1 MGRYSV
7 PSIFFFSP
15 SNLSAALQSGAS
27 RPLETLSA
35 TARLGEIGTFEATY
49 AYPLNHGA
57 GYVAFGLLEAVGNIA
72 IILYN
77 DWNYPP
83 GAERAKMFG
92 ECYIIEN
99 VKIEDRAAG
108 GLQVR
113 ISGRS
118 FLSELEDKQV
128 WEPIGDSTT
137 YNTELA
143 VAIGAPSSSN
153 SSGSAAAGS
162 TEITVVDAS
171 NFYETNTILVPLPG
185 GGTYIGLITNV
196 DGATKKITLDR
207 PLPATIPSNTSI
219 TRRPRKVFVK
229 NTTGFEVGAKI
240 TITLNSGTFTTIV
253 EEGVKMEDVSGTE
266 RARILVRDGITGAAA
281 VNKAVSAINKSKPT
295 TVAYDDI
302 NQIIAH
308 ASGWSMDTTLF
319 PLSPG
324 SSHVPSGAS
333 VFDLLKTVSE
343 LRETPF
349 RQEVD
354 ALNFRPLR
362 KIKWGLYPSADAYG
376 GNKIMLSNPPPAF
389 MTTHMSQAH
398 RGTILG
404 SITREYRDNKVTR
417 IYPTAGDAGV
427 TLMGVSEAVRTTLA
441 GMGFII
447 VDSPSALGLYE
458 PPYMY
463 NNALEPGEIIGRAV
477 TFGDITAETSGA
489 TTWTYACDRLAWECA
504 TWLAAHRRAY
514 WEWRITDIDVSSPVI
529 PRVGTTYHL
538 TRYLDPQMSKTI
550 YTHTWENTDNLIA
563 REITMRW
570 DVARQMPIYDFT
582 LSDVASDPTDAAPA
596 LVSRFQNYDMA
607 ARRIGEGKAGRAATV
622 IYSAPTPDGGGGGS
636 GSYLPLTGGTMSGN
650 IAFSGTQTVDGVDIS
665 AHAANASAH
674 HAPVTAGD
682 NSINV
687 SGQAV
692 SVKRPANSG
701 VKVDA
706 TGVLLDPSTLTAAT
720 TNAVSGTGHTHA
732 VTATDNAKTTVNTIL
747 KGNASGDL
755 TVRNLTADKAVTP
768 RVETSSGALTL
779 APASSSLAV
788 NAHVAFDG
796 ARDITTASGNL
807 TLKPS
812 ANLSINPTGNV
823 AELQSATTLK
833 TNHWSSG
840 FLGTGWGVLY
850 NGNADFRSI
859 YADELHVAAFI
870 ADTARVKV
878 GSEYITPSMALVSR
892 GFTIPAVSSTGTLYV
907 EDAPGLDNLPVFA
920 NEDWVLLRIMNRSGG
935 GLSVQNAWGQ
945 VAGYADLANGEQS
958 WTFTTRSAGS
968 AVGQVAQR
976 GSMAM
981 DFGISGDGWLWQT
994 AIDPAGAPYLGI
1006 TTWQGADPYTDAN
1019 RSHQIRLGQL
1029 SGVTGQSE
1037 FGLQVGTT
1045 NTNHITL
1052 SNLRREFHGTRV
1064 SLYAARG
1071 GTLQLSAIDVRHYRT
1086 ISAYSSLVP
1095 NEDHLAEGL
1104 TSTAGNYWSTI
1115 DEGAGS
1121 PNHSDY
1127 VANMPGSD
1135 GVLFVGLTNPTWN
1148 GNTVMVTFYAAIKTV
1163 NFSGDS
1169 VKLYAQVF
1177 TADQLTPLSGE
1188 VLVYTATS
1196 NTTTTVTVGDA
1207 ARLNNATQ
1215 AQWNGARLRL
1225 RWEYIIGDTAFEAIR
1240 LDPNVPSLAVGHPLP
1255 TGYEAGGDGFWV
1267 GRDAGTYKMRLG
1279 KASGVGLRWDG
1290 STLAI
1295 RNSDNQNVIEM
1306 KSDGTSSFARP
1317 MSLGASGGIWQGAG
1331 TFASPTSGLK
1341 IWNESGVGRLATYK
1355 AGTVQVALDS
1365 NGQLTS
1371 GSGLVVL
1378 NNLGI
1383 ELRAIASATNVI
1395 KFIDNYNQKQYG
1407 GIYTSAEY
1415 NYNTVS
1421 FHGKGKDG
1429 LTGQLIFW
1437 AYNNQDRVT
1446 SMWHAGDTSITLDSA
1461 NTYARLENADFY
1473 IKERGLAI
1481 GYPSIIPISRGV
1493 IATDLAG
1500 EHSNPHFVL
1509 QDSGAIAHGMTDVA
1523 STSTYANFR
1532 KMDND
1537 KGGLRINGLS
1547 EGDRALDLY
1556 GYVTNSNSSTS
1567 VGALAPVMVSAY
1579 KKSGTDG
1586 TALSG
1591 SENIFVVRAGS
1602 TTRFIVKGNGDFH
1615 YDGTGSAYDDHDDVG
1630 LLRTL
1635 SREMWGGTIDST
1647 WDKFI
1652 TTNRQNLIDAGIMSD
1667 GGFINGAALNRLLTG
1682 AIWQLNERLAAL
1694 EGRAS

>member
-83 GAERAKMFG
+83 GAERAKMVG
-92 ECYIIEN
+92 ECFIIEN
-99 VKIEDRAAG
+99 VKIEDRPAG
-108 GLQVR
+108 GVQVR

-153 SSGSAAAGS
+153 SSGSTAAGS

-171 NFYETNTILVPLPG
+171 NFYETNTILIPLPG
-185 GGTYIGLITNV
+185 GGTYIGLITAV
-196 DGATKKITLDR
+196 DGTTKKITLDR
-207 PLPATIPSNTSI
+207 PLPATIPSATSI

-240 TITLNSGTFTTIV
+240 TVTLNSGTFTTIV
-253 EEGVKMEDVSGTE
+253 EEGVEMEDVSGTE
-266 RARILVRDGITGAAA
+266 RPRILVRDGITGAAA

-302 NQIIAH
+302 NQIIAN

-343 LRETPF
+343 LRGTPF

-362 KIKWGLYPSADAYG
+362 KIKWGLYPSAEAYG

-389 MTTHMSQAH
+389 MTNHMSQAH

-404 SITREYRDNKVTR
+404 TITREYRDNKVTR
-417 IYPTAGDAGV
+417 VYPTAGDAGV
-427 TLMGVSEAVRTTLA
+427 TLMGVSEAVRTSLA
-441 GMGFII
+441 SDGFII

-458 PPYMY
+458 SPYMY
-463 NNALEPGEIIGRAV
+463 NNTLEPGEVIGRAV

-489 TTWTYACDRLAWECA
+489 TTWTYACDRLAMECA
-504 TWLAAHRRAY
+504 AWLASHRRAY
-514 WEWRITDIDVSSPVI
+514 WEWRLTDVDVSSPVI

-538 TRYLDPQMSKTI
+538 TRYLDPQMSKTV
-550 YTHTWENTDNLIA
+550 YTHTWENTDDLIA

-570 DVARQMPIYDFT
+570 DVARQMPLYDFV
-582 LSDVASDPTDAAPA
+582 LSDVMGDPTDAAPA
-596 LVSRFQNYDMA
+596 LISRFQNYDMA
-607 ARRIGEGKAGRAATV
+607 ARRVGEGKTGRAATV
-622 IYSAPTPDGGGGGS
+622 IYSAPTPDGGGGGG

-650 IAFSGTQTVDGVDIS
+650 IAFSGAQTVDGVDIS

-682 NSINV
+682 NSINL

-706 TGVLLDPSTLTAAT
+706 TGVYLSPSTLTAST
-720 TNAVSGTGHTHA
+720 TNAVSGDGHTHA
-732 VTATDNAKTTVNTIL
+732 ITTTANAKTTPNTVL
-747 KGNASGDL
+747 QGDSNGDL
-755 TVRNLTADKAVTP
+755 TTRYFVADKVTTP
-768 RVETSSGALTL
+768 QVDTS
-779 APASSSLAV
+779 V
-788 NAHVAFDG
+788 
-796 ARDITTASGNL
+796 GNL
-807 TLKPS
+807 TLKPAGS
-812 ANLSINPTGNV
+812 LNINPTGNT
-823 AELQSATTLK
+823 AELLSATTLK

-840 FLGTGWGVLY
+840 FLGTGWGVTY
-850 NGNADFRSI
+850 AGAADFRSI

-892 GFTIPAVSSTGTLYV
+892 GFTIPAVSGTGTLYV

-945 VAGYADLANGEQS
+945 VAGYADLAAGEQS

-968 AVGQVAQR
+968 AVGQVASR
-976 GSMAM
+976 GSVAM

-1006 TTWQGADPYTDAN
+1006 TTWQGDNPYTDAN
-1019 RSHQIRLGQL
+1019 RTHQVRLGQL

-1037 FGLQVGTT
+1037 FGLRVGAT

-1052 SNLRREFHGTRV
+1052 SNLRRELHGTRL

-1086 ISAYSSLVP
+1086 VSAYSALVP

-1177 TADQLTPLSGE
+1177 TSDQLTPLSGE

-1196 NTTTTVTVGDA
+1196 NTTTTPIVADA

-1215 AQWNGARLRL
+1215 AQWNDARLRL

-1255 TGYEAGGDGFWV
+1255 TGYEGGGDGFWV

-1317 MSLGASGGIWQGAG
+1317 MSLGTNGGIWQASTG
-1331 TFASPTSGLK
+1331 TFAAPKSGLK
-1341 IWNESGVGRLATYK
+1341 IWNESGEGRLAMFDSDGTQRVTLRGDRGIEIANSSGYLDAAGLNFVETAGGAIYGGVSVYK
-1355 AGTVQVALDS
+1355 TGGTFAADLFIRDLYEQSGFRARRNS
-1365 NGQLTS
+1365 LTS
-1371 GSGLVVL
+1371 DVRMYSAGVELSL
-1378 NNLGI
+1378 N
-1383 ELRAIASATNVI
+1383 STD
-1395 KFIDNYNQKQYG
+1395 KFLYLTGDPSYPSFYIDRG
-1407 GIYTSAEY
+1407 GIGVGYDP
-1415 NYNTVS
+1415 
-1421 FHGKGKDG
+1421 F
-1429 LTGQLIFW
+1429 
-1437 AYNNQDRVT
+1437 
-1446 SMWHAGDTSITLDSA
+1446 TLP
-1461 NTYARLENADFY
+1461 
-1473 IKERGLAI
+1473 AI
-1481 GYPSIIPISRGV
+1481 PVGV
-1493 IATDLAG
+1493 IACNLGGNSD
-1500 EHSNPHFVL
+1500 NPQIVL
-1509 QDSGAIAHGMTDVA
+1509 QDTVDIAHGMTDVA

-1567 VGALAPVMVSAY
+1567 GGALAPVMVSAY

-1602 TTRFIVKGNGDFH
+1602 TARFIIKGNGDFA

-1647 WDKFI
+1647 WDRFI
-1652 TTNRQNLIDAGIMSD
+1652 TTNRQNLIDAGIISD

-1682 AIWQLNERLAAL
+1682 AVWQLAEKIKHLEEKLA
-1694 EGRAS
+1694 

>member
-1 MGRYSV
+1 MGRFGPITARFYSLSDISTPLNLGGTTHQAV
-7 PSIFFFSP
+7 SGSFDDNASGMGQASLVFVNN
-15 SNLSAALQSGAS
+15 SNLNTLAAVGKLCWAVKTDAVRTDLGDGEVTFAEPFIIRERITIPGTDMIEIRGPLLHSDLS
-27 RPLETLSA
+27 RWTIYRPLGAETVYNTTLAEAAAAPDTGRTLSA
-35 TARLGEIGTFEATY
+35 TATAGADSFRVSAASDADVGRELRVKMNNLLWFISMIRAVREEGGNKYLDTVDRLPSTANSGNNIEIRIRKIKVNAPAGLAAGQEITVTLNSGSHQTLIDEGPSGDAGNIITLRDSIPSLANSGKAVQVKDYSQPATNDITQIITGFAPGWTVEFETGSGTATGTRYPGGGDNVYDVLRSIADETGEQFRLKSAEASPKGPKRKIVWRRTPDAAGVSGTVRLVMPAQADMATDTANKNRAIMIERPRHAGHYDPVTQVIPVAGDARVTLFSCSAAALSAALAAGFSVTTTGLGLYAAPYVTNTALNGSIGLYQRRVTFSEVTIEGDNVASIQSAADRLLNLAINYLNEHTDAAREITARCISPIGIRPGQKVEMVFDAPTGEYSINYTSPSSLYVQSVRRESSPDGDYPGAPITTLTLTPSTYSVPTPNAEIGKRLATVERI
-49 AYPLNHGA
+49 ASKAASPQLINMA
-57 GYVAFGLLEAVGNIA
+57 VAFG
-72 IILYN
+72 
-77 DWNYPP
+77 
-83 GAERAKMFG
+83 
-92 ECYIIEN
+92 
-99 VKIEDRAAG
+99 
-108 GLQVR
+108 
-113 ISGRS
+113 
-118 FLSELEDKQV
+118 
-128 WEPIGDSTT
+128 
-137 YNTELA
+137 
-143 VAIGAPSSSN
+143 
-153 SSGSAAAGS
+153 SGSGA
-162 TEITVVDAS
+162 
-171 NFYETNTILVPLPG
+171 LPG
-185 GGTYIGLITNV
+185 GG
-196 DGATKKITLDR
+196 GA
-207 PLPATIPSNTSI
+207 
-219 TRRPRKVFVK
+219 
-229 NTTGFEVGAKI
+229 
-240 TITLNSGTFTTIV
+240 
-253 EEGVKMEDVSGTE
+253 
-266 RARILVRDGITGAAA
+266 
-281 VNKAVSAINKSKPT
+281 
-295 TVAYDDI
+295 
-302 NQIIAH
+302 
-308 ASGWSMDTTLF
+308 
-319 PLSPG
+319 
-324 SSHVPSGAS
+324 
-333 VFDLLKTVSE
+333 
-343 LRETPF
+343 
-349 RQEVD
+349 
-354 ALNFRPLR
+354 
-362 KIKWGLYPSADAYG
+362 
-376 GNKIMLSNPPPAF
+376 PP
-389 MTTHMSQAH
+389 
-398 RGTILG
+398 
-404 SITREYRDNKVTR
+404 V
-417 IYPTAGDAGV
+417 
-427 TLMGVSEAVRTTLA
+427 
-441 GMGFII
+441 
-447 VDSPSALGLYE
+447 
-458 PPYMY
+458 
-463 NNALEPGEIIGRAV
+463 
-477 TFGDITAETSGA
+477 
-489 TTWTYACDRLAWECA
+489 
-504 TWLAAHRRAY
+504 
-514 WEWRITDIDVSSPVI
+514 
-529 PRVGTTYHL
+529 
-538 TRYLDPQMSKTI
+538 
-550 YTHTWENTDNLIA
+550 
-563 REITMRW
+563 
-570 DVARQMPIYDFT
+570 
-582 LSDVASDPTDAAPA
+582 
-596 LVSRFQNYDMA
+596 
-607 ARRIGEGKAGRAATV
+607 
-622 IYSAPTPDGGGGGS
+622 

-706 TGVLLDPSTLTAAT
+706 TGVYLNPSTLTAST
-720 TNAVSGTGHTHA
+720 TNAVSGDGHTHA
-732 VTATDNAKTTVNTIL
+732 ITTTANAKTTPNTVL
-747 KGNASGDL
+747 QGDSNGDL
-755 TVRNLTADKAVTP
+755 TTRYFVADKVTTP
-768 RVETSSGALTL
+768 QVDTS
-779 APASSSLAV
+779 V
-788 NAHVAFDG
+788 
-796 ARDITTASGNL
+796 GNL
-807 TLKPS
+807 TLKPAGS
-812 ANLSINPTGNV
+812 LNINPTGNT
-823 AELQSATTLK
+823 AELLSATTLK

-840 FLGTGWGVLY
+840 FLGTGWGVTY
-850 NGNADFRSI
+850 AGAADFRNI

-945 VAGYADLANGEQS
+945 VAGYSDLANGEQS

-1006 TTWQGADPYTDAN
+1006 TTWQGDNPYTDAN
-1019 RSHQIRLGQL
+1019 RTHQIRLGQL

-1086 ISAYSSLVP
+1086 ISTYSSLVP

-1279 KASGVGLRWDG
+1279 KATGVGLRWDG

-1306 KSDGTSSFARP
+1306 KSDGTSRFSRP
-1317 MSLGASGGIWQGAG
+1317 LSLGTNGGIWQASTG
-1331 TFASPTSGLK
+1331 TFAAPKSGLK
-1341 IWNESGVGRLATYK
+1341 IWNESGEGRLAMF
-1355 AGTVQVALDS
+1355 DS
-1365 NGQLTS
+1365 NGNQGVTLRHDR
-1371 GSGLVVL
+1371 
-1378 NNLGI
+1378 GI
-1383 ELRAIASATNVI
+1383 EIANAGDIKNSAGIIFSETPGGTPFGGLYVAKIANYNVANFRI
-1395 KFIDNYNQKQYG
+1395 ADSGDNYTGFLAERTLAVSQATMYSADVRLSLNSTDKYL
-1407 GIYTSAEY
+1407 YLTATTSY
-1415 NYNTVS
+1415 PS
-1421 FHGKGKDG
+1421 
-1429 LTGQLIFW
+1429 
-1437 AYNNQDRVT
+1437 
-1446 SMWHAGDTSITLDSA
+1446 
-1461 NTYARLENADFY
+1461 FY
-1473 IKERGLAI
+1473 IGRGGLGVGYNPTALPAI
-1481 GYPSIIPISRGV
+1481 PVGV
-1493 IATDLAG
+1493 IALNLGGNSDNAQI
-1500 EHSNPHFVL
+1500 VL
-1509 QDSGAIAHGMTDVA
+1509 QDTTDIAHGMTDVA

-1567 VGALAPVMVSAY
+1567 GGALAPVMVSAY

-1602 TTRFIVKGNGDFH
+1602 TARFIIKGNGDFA
-1615 YDGTGSAYDDHDDVG
+1615 YDGAGSAYDNHDDVG

-1647 WDKFI
+1647 WDRFI

-1667 GGFINGAALNRLLTG
+1667 DGFINGAALNRLLTG

-1694 EGRAS
+1694 EGRVS

>member
-1 MGRYSV
+1 MGRFGPITARFYSLSDISTPLNQGGTTHQAV
-7 PSIFFFSP
+7 SGAFDDNASGMGQASLVFVNN
-15 SNLSAALQSGAS
+15 SNLNTLAAVGKLCWAVKTDAVRTDLGDGEVTFAEPFIIRERITIPGTDMIEIRGPLLHSDLS
-27 RPLETLSA
+27 RWTIYRPLGAETVYNTTLAEAAAAPDTGRTLSA
-35 TARLGEIGTFEATY
+35 TATAGADSFRVSAASDADVGRELRVKMDNLLWFISMIRAVREEGGNKYLDTVDRLPSTATSGNNIEIRIRKIKVNAPAGLAAGQEITVTLNSGSHQTLIDEGPSGDAGNIITLRDSIPSLANSGKAVQVKDYSQPATNDITQIITGFASGWTVEFETGTGTAAGTRYPGGGDNVYDVLRSIADETGEQFRLKSAEASPKGPKRKIVWRRTPDAAGVSGMVRLVMPAQADMATDTANKNRAIMIERPRHAGHYDPVTQVIPVAGDARVTLFSCSAAALSAASAAGFSVTTTGLGLYAAPYVTNTALNGSIGLYQRRVTFSEVTIEGDNVASIQSAADRLLNLAINYLNEHTDAAREITARCISPIGIRPGQKVEMVFDAPTGEYSINYTSPSSLYVQSVRRESSPDGDYPGAPITTLPLTPSTYSVPTPNAEIGKRLATVERI
-49 AYPLNHGA
+49 ASKAASPQLINMA
-57 GYVAFGLLEAVGNIA
+57 VAFG
-72 IILYN
+72 
-77 DWNYPP
+77 
-83 GAERAKMFG
+83 
-92 ECYIIEN
+92 
-99 VKIEDRAAG
+99 
-108 GLQVR
+108 
-113 ISGRS
+113 
-118 FLSELEDKQV
+118 
-128 WEPIGDSTT
+128 
-137 YNTELA
+137 
-143 VAIGAPSSSN
+143 
-153 SSGSAAAGS
+153 SGSGA
-162 TEITVVDAS
+162 
-171 NFYETNTILVPLPG
+171 LPG
-185 GGTYIGLITNV
+185 GG
-196 DGATKKITLDR
+196 GA
-207 PLPATIPSNTSI
+207 
-219 TRRPRKVFVK
+219 
-229 NTTGFEVGAKI
+229 
-240 TITLNSGTFTTIV
+240 
-253 EEGVKMEDVSGTE
+253 
-266 RARILVRDGITGAAA
+266 
-281 VNKAVSAINKSKPT
+281 
-295 TVAYDDI
+295 
-302 NQIIAH
+302 
-308 ASGWSMDTTLF
+308 
-319 PLSPG
+319 
-324 SSHVPSGAS
+324 
-333 VFDLLKTVSE
+333 
-343 LRETPF
+343 
-349 RQEVD
+349 
-354 ALNFRPLR
+354 
-362 KIKWGLYPSADAYG
+362 
-376 GNKIMLSNPPPAF
+376 PP
-389 MTTHMSQAH
+389 
-398 RGTILG
+398 
-404 SITREYRDNKVTR
+404 V
-417 IYPTAGDAGV
+417 
-427 TLMGVSEAVRTTLA
+427 
-441 GMGFII
+441 
-447 VDSPSALGLYE
+447 
-458 PPYMY
+458 
-463 NNALEPGEIIGRAV
+463 
-477 TFGDITAETSGA
+477 
-489 TTWTYACDRLAWECA
+489 
-504 TWLAAHRRAY
+504 
-514 WEWRITDIDVSSPVI
+514 
-529 PRVGTTYHL
+529 
-538 TRYLDPQMSKTI
+538 
-550 YTHTWENTDNLIA
+550 
-563 REITMRW
+563 
-570 DVARQMPIYDFT
+570 
-582 LSDVASDPTDAAPA
+582 
-596 LVSRFQNYDMA
+596 
-607 ARRIGEGKAGRAATV
+607 
-622 IYSAPTPDGGGGGS
+622 

-706 TGVLLDPSTLTAAT
+706 TGVYLNPSTLTAST
-720 TNAVSGTGHTHA
+720 TNAVSGDGHTHTITT
-732 VTATDNAKTTVNTIL
+732 TANAKTTPNTVL
-747 KGNASGDL
+747 QGDSNGDL
-755 TVRNLTADKAVTP
+755 TTRYFVADKVTTP
-768 RVETSSGALTL
+768 QVDTS
-779 APASSSLAV
+779 V
-788 NAHVAFDG
+788 
-796 ARDITTASGNL
+796 GNL
-807 TLKPS
+807 TLKPAGS
-812 ANLSINPTGNV
+812 LNINPTGNT
-823 AELQSATTLK
+823 AELLSATTLK

-840 FLGTGWGVLY
+840 FLGTGWGVTY
-850 NGNADFRSI
+850 AGAADFRSI

-892 GFTIPAVSSTGTLYV
+892 GFTIPAVSGTGTLYV

-976 GSMAM
+976 GSVAL
-981 DFGISGDGWLWQT
+981 DYGISGDGWLWQT

-1006 TTWQGADPYTDAN
+1006 TTWQGDNPYTDAN
-1019 RSHQIRLGQL
+1019 RTHQVRLGQL

-1037 FGLQVGTT
+1037 FGLQVGAT

-1177 TADQLTPLSGE
+1177 TSDQLTPLSGE

-1196 NTTTTVTVGDA
+1196 NTTTTVTIGDA

-1295 RNSDNQNVIEM
+1295 RNSDNQNVIEL

-1317 MSLGASGGIWQGAG
+1317 LSLGTNGGIWQASTG
-1331 TFASPTSGLK
+1331 TFAAPKGGWKLWRDGSDKGRFTTYDNSGNVQIDIDSGGQLVAGGGAIKIGKHGLSIDVPPDYSSAASILFSGAGRIDARNYLDVFNYKEFRFWMGSVNSPSSAVAVLQMSADEIKPNQVDVSLISGIADVRL
-1341 IWNESGVGRLATYK
+1341 NNYSGVNINPGLLVGY
-1355 AGTVQVALDS
+1355 DY
-1365 NGQLTS
+1365 LT
-1371 GSGLVVL
+1371 
-1378 NNLGI
+1378 
-1383 ELRAIASATNVI
+1383 ASP
-1395 KFIDNYNQKQYG
+1395 G
-1407 GIYTSAEY
+1407 
-1415 NYNTVS
+1415 
-1421 FHGKGKDG
+1421 
-1429 LTGQLIFW
+1429 
-1437 AYNNQDRVT
+1437 
-1446 SMWHAGDTSITLDSA
+1446 
-1461 NTYARLENADFY
+1461 
-1473 IKERGLAI
+1473 
-1481 GYPSIIPISRGV
+1481 RGV
-1493 IATDLAG
+1493 IAADLAG
-1500 EHSNPHFVL
+1500 AHDNAHIIL
-1509 QDSGAIAHGMTDVA
+1509 QDTTDIAHGMTDIA

-1537 KGGLRINGLS
+1537 KGGLRINGLG
-1547 EGDRALDLY
+1547 EDNRALDLY

-1567 VGALAPVMVSAY
+1567 GGALAPVMVSAY

-1602 TTRFIVKGNGDFH
+1602 TARFIVKGNGDFA
-1615 YDGTGSAYDDHDDVG
+1615 YDGTGSAYDEHDDVG

-1635 SREMWGGTIDST
+1635 SREMWAGTVDSV

-1667 GGFINGAALNRLLTG
+1667 DGFINGAALNRLLTG